1 MTVQNTVLK
10 NMSFFYL
17 KSMKSTHEG
26 VLLLVKLQASHK
38 LQDWH
43 SSMGNSYIFKI
54 VQMVP
59 NYPKDHICSL
69 NNIPI
74 LLLKVM

>member
-1 MTVQNTVLK
+1 MILQFK
-10 NMSFFYL
+10 NHEN
-17 KSMKSTHEG
+17 THEG

-43 SSMGNSYIFKI
+43 SSMGSFYIFKI

-59 NYPKDHICSL
+59 NCPKHHICSL
-69 NNIPI
+69 HIIPI
-74 LLLKVM
+74 LLLEVM